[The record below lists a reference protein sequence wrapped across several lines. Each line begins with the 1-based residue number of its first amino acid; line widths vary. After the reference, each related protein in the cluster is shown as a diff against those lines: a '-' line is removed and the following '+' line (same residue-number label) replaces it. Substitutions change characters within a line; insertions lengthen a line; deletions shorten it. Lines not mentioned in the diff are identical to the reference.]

1 MIELPEVALVGG
13 DFNTNPYAWQEG
25 EVPLVPTSQIVDTD
39 QAPQLDDY
47 MSSIGFTNPTAA
59 LGNTEVRYG
68 IESRLDAVFV
78 RGVAIGERGVERDV
92 TLSDHWP
99 VWVDVRTQP

>member
-1 MIELPEVALVGG
+1 M
-13 DFNTNPYAWQEG
+13 D
-25 EVPLVPTSQIVDTD
+25 
-39 QAPQLDDY
+39 
-47 MSSIGFTNPTAA
+47 SIGFTNPTAE

-78 RGVAIGERGVERDV
+78 RGMVYGDRGVERDV

-99 VWVDVRTQP
+99 VWVDVRMQP